1 MLSTV
6 CINSSCTT
14 HLISRPANSLWS
26 ETPAAEKSIK
36 VWRYEHWNSCCDYS
50 FYRLNKKVCA
60 RVLTGIASAFPGVVT
75 GHLAVSSLGER
86 SVVAALW
93 LSVEISILEMYRS
106 DKIHHEHR
114 HRLVSDI
121 VETVCKG
128 EFFSLVK
135 SKLYEAC
142 AELLLCIVIV

>member
-1 MLSTV
+1 
-6 CINSSCTT
+6 
-14 HLISRPANSLWS
+14 
-26 ETPAAEKSIK
+26 
-36 VWRYEHWNSCCDYS
+36 
-50 FYRLNKKVCA
+50 
-60 RVLTGIASAFPGVVT
+60 
-75 GHLAVSSLGER
+75 
-86 SVVAALW
+86 
-93 LSVEISILEMYRS
+93 MYRS
-106 DKIHHEHR
+106 DKKHHEHR

>member
-50 FYRLNKKVCA
+50 FYRLNKKACA

-135 SKLYEAC
+135 SKVYEAC

>member
-1 MLSTV
+1 
-6 CINSSCTT
+6 
-14 HLISRPANSLWS
+14 
-26 ETPAAEKSIK
+26 
-36 VWRYEHWNSCCDYS
+36 
-50 FYRLNKKVCA
+50 
-60 RVLTGIASAFPGVVT
+60 
-75 GHLAVSSLGER
+75 
-86 SVVAALW
+86 
-93 LSVEISILEMYRS
+93 MYRS

-114 HRLVSDI
+114 HRLVSDL